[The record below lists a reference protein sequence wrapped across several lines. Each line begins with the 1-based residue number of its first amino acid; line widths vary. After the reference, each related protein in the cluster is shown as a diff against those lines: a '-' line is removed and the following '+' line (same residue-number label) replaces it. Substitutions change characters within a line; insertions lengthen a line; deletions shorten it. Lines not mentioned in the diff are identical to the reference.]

1 MATSTALGYSP
12 PFSIGS
18 GFEGGVSVNINA
30 ISIQSDGKILAG
42 GGFTTF
48 SGSSQNRLVRLD
60 SNGSADTS
68 FNIGT
73 GFNSSISAM
82 VIQSDGK
89 ILAGG
94 GFTTFSGS
102 SQNRL
107 VRLDSNGSR
116 DTSFNIGTGFNTTE
130 VRSISIQSDGK
141 ILVGGSFTTFT
152 GSSQN
157 YLIRLN
163 SNGSK
168 DTSFNIGVGFNEAVL
183 ATAIQSD
190 GKILVGGG
198 FTTFTGSSQN
208 YLIRLNSDGSKDTSF
223 NIGTGFNDYVF
234 ATVIQ
239 SDGKILAAGRFG
251 TFSGTSSSGLIRLN
265 SDGSRDTS
273 FNIGTGFDGGTVSCL
288 AIQSDG
294 KILAGGFFTTFT
306 GVSQNYLVR
315 LNSDGSEDTSLN
327 IGIGFNNLTNVITI
341 ESNEKIFVGG
351 SFTTY
356 KSSSQNRL
364 VRLNSIGDISTG
376 TTITGTQQIGNLL
389 VATASTVN
397 YSPSTNGGVTFW
409 MGPDE
414 ELGYVIGVPVSGGT
428 QTTPIGG
435 VNAFLGFYRS
445 ASLTEPSFLSIVNST
460 FNQSLTTGSAAKT
473 YLNNNGYWTSW
484 TGGTVTNGLVLN
496 LDSGNST
503 SYPGT
508 GTTWF
513 DLTSNGNN
521 ANLTSATF
529 TANTINFT
537 RASNTRAITISS
549 LNLSTTPTITI
560 NIWVKFKSL
569 PTGGGDS
576 IRIISE
582 LSDNYNSFSDS
593 FWFGT
598 VIEAGS
604 IRWFTQD
611 KGNVGYNAKY
621 LTTPLP
627 AIDTWYNFTVIY
639 DHTQTASNERTFYI
653 NAVNQTS
660 IASTEGGTTYNSDNT
675 NNFGNRPL
683 YIGGRSTASFSS
695 DMYLPVFQ
703 IYNRAL
709 TATEVTQNFDA
720 LRLRYGL

>member
-1 MATSTALGYSP
+1 MATSTALGY
-12 PFSIGS
+12 
-18 GFEGGVSVNINA
+18 N
-30 ISIQSDGKILAG
+30 
-42 GGFTTF
+42 
-48 SGSSQNRLVRLD
+48 
-60 SNGSADTS
+60 
-68 FNIGT
+68 
-73 GFNSSISAM
+73 
-82 VIQSDGK
+82 
-89 ILAGG
+89 
-94 GFTTFSGS
+94 
-102 SQNRL
+102 
-107 VRLDSNGSR
+107 
-116 DTSFNIGTGFNTTE
+116 
-130 VRSISIQSDGK
+130 
-141 ILVGGSFTTFT
+141 T
-152 GSSQN
+152 GS
-157 YLIRLN
+157 
-163 SNGSK
+163 
-168 DTSFNIGVGFNEAVL
+168 
-183 ATAIQSD
+183 
-190 GKILVGGG
+190 
-198 FTTFTGSSQN
+198 
-208 YLIRLNSDGSKDTSF
+208 
-223 NIGTGFNDYVF
+223 
-234 ATVIQ
+234 
-239 SDGKILAAGRFG
+239 
-251 TFSGTSSSGLIRLN
+251 
-265 SDGSRDTS
+265 
-273 FNIGTGFDGGTVSCL
+273 
-288 AIQSDG
+288 
-294 KILAGGFFTTFT
+294 
-306 GVSQNYLVR
+306 
-315 LNSDGSEDTSLN
+315 
-327 IGIGFNNLTNVITI
+327 
-341 ESNEKIFVGG
+341 
-351 SFTTY
+351 
-356 KSSSQNRL
+356 
-364 VRLNSIGDISTG
+364 
-376 TTITGTQQIGNLL
+376 TITGTQQIGSLAI
-389 VATASTVN
+389 ATATTVN
-397 YSPSTNGGVTFW
+397 YSPSTNGGVRFW

-414 ELGYVIGVPVSGGT
+414 ELGYVVGVPVSGGT

-529 TANTINFT
+529 TANTIDFT

-709 TATEVTQNFDA
+709 TATEVTQNFNA
-720 LRLRYGL
+720 LSSRYGL